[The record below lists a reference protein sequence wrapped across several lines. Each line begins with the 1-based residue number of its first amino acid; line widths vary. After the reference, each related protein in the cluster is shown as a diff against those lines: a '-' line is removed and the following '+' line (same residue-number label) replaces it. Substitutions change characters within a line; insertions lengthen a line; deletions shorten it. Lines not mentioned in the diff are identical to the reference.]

1 MKQFYIKCAA
11 AAAVIIVSLI
21 ICARLSDMSSSSN
34 SIAKTTADTLSAA
47 NVHISTDLIDTERRE
62 VCDCTMISSIDAVS
76 LARQFLGRSI
86 KKISDTEF
94 SSSEGIFTVS
104 NSHFTYSSAAP
115 KFAADT
121 RSVSASTATS
131 IALRLCDEYGIDY
144 ADGATE
150 LSSVNDGYYVSVMKT
165 LYGLPMFNNALVL
178 DLHSDGLHSVFGVD
192 FRIKEGTDTMREAK
206 SASDALWEFAR
217 DCTDPKRDTIITG
230 LKLGYMLDDP
240 DRLETVLRPVWR
252 IIVENS
258 TIYYIDA

>member
-1 MKQFYIKCAA
+1 MKQFFIKCAA
-11 AAAVIIVSLI
+11 AVVIIIVSI
-21 ICARLSDMSSSSN
+21 ILCVRLAGISRSSDN
-34 SIAKTTADTLSAA
+34 IAKNTAESLSAA
-47 NVHISTDLIDTERRE
+47 NVHISTDLIDTEPHK
-62 VCDCTMISSIDAVS
+62 VCESTMISSIDTMS

-94 SSSEGIFTVS
+94 SSSEGTFSVT
-104 NSHFTYSSAAP
+104 NSHFTYTSASP

-121 RSVSASTATS
+121 RSVSASSATN

-150 LSSVNDGYYVSVMKT
+150 LSSVDDGYYVSVMKT
-165 LYGLPMFNNALVL
+165 LYDLPMFNNALVL

-192 FRIKEGTDTMREAK
+192 FRIKEGTDSMREAK

-217 DCTDPKRDTIITG
+217 DCTDPRRDTIVTG

-240 DRLETVLRPVWR
+240 DRLETKLRPVWR